1 MQTDETMRAT
11 APHAGSVEPPA
22 GEPSSDAGMTDNIQ
36 DTQGTQDTQDTDTP
50 AFIRFTTRTLHAR
63 CTHTARSY
71 VPVTFTEPCVSSVT
85 F

>member
-1 MQTDETMRAT
+1 M
-11 APHAGSVEPPA
+11 
-22 GEPSSDAGMTDNIQ
+22 DAGMTDNIQ
-36 DTQGTQDTQDTDTP
+36 DIQGTQGTQDTQDTQDTDTP